1 MKQILSRSI
10 SVLQCQKQKLE
21 ASLNKNKVG
30 LGWLRF
36 TSSIAYLDEVRQIIK
51 RYFKVDLL
59 PTGKGWNGYS
69 DSLRGSFSIIIGYT
83 PKLTEQE
90 RQMMGIKSSPNEG
103 LMTTDIPQSA
113 LDSLSSENL
122 YRFWLDVYGIE
133 GMKFTRVDVYYDDYN
148 KLIEPRQL
156 EADVLSGNVAVPRL
170 DLMKPFG
177 KYSMKK
183 RRWEGYTV
191 YFGSSRS
198 EKQIRY
204 YDKFAESGGRLN
216 CYRWEVELKGAKA
229 QAFQEWFFEQLCEA
243 SGQSTPEATTE
254 VIANAYKS
262 TIKGSLEF
270 LDISHFDPDRPLPQ
284 NWANRSPSTWWWS
297 ELLAGLEPANLTV
310 NKVEPTLASTVNW
323 ITRQVMPALAI
334 LRTVY
339 GNWGIIFGSWMDREL
354 EKGEERWNERHWKLL
369 QEALLTSPAT

>member
-1 MKQILSRSI
+1 MKQILSRPNSD
-10 SVLQCQKQKLE
+10 LQSQKQKLE

-36 TSSIAYLDEVRQIIK
+36 TSSIAYLDYVRQRLK
-51 RYFKVDLL
+51 QYFKVELL

-69 DSLRGSFSIIIGYT
+69 ESLQGSFSIIIGYT

-90 RQMMGIKSSPNEG
+90 RLLMGIKPSPNEG

-122 YRFWLDVYGIE
+122 YRFWIDVYGIE
-133 GMKFTRVDVYYDDYN
+133 GVRFTRVDVYYDDYN
-148 KLIEPRQL
+148 KLIEPRQVVVEVL
-156 EADVLSGNVAVPRL
+156 EGRVAVPRIN
-170 DLMKPFG
+170 LMKPFS
-177 KYSMKK
+177 KYSMNR

-191 YFGSSRS
+191 YFGSERS

-229 QAFQEWFFEQLCEA
+229 EAFQEWFSEQLSEA
-243 SGQSTPEATTE
+243 AGQPTPEATTE

-262 TIKGSLEF
+262 TIKASLAF
-270 LDISHFDPDRPLPQ
+270 LDISHFDPDHPLPR
-284 NWANRSPSTWWWS
+284 NWAARSPFTWWWS
-297 ELLAGLEPANLTV
+297 ELVAGLEPANLTV
-310 NKVEPTLASTVNW
+310 SRVEPTLASTKNW
-323 ITRQVMPALAI
+323 FTRQVAPALAI
-334 LRTVY
+334 LKTVY
-339 GNWGIIFGSWMDREL
+339 GNWGIIFGSWLDREL